1 MLYHQTK
8 DILYVKEF
16 LGHRSVNSTLM
27 YIQLEQ
33 ALFDKDADSF
43 TCRVA
48 KTPEENKQLIEAGF
62 EYVTEKYNLIYFRKR
77 K

>member
-1 MLYHQTK
+1 
-8 DILYVKEF
+8 
-16 LGHRSVNSTLM
+16 M

-48 KTPEENKQLIEAGF
+48 KTPDEIKGLIESGF
-62 EYVTEKYNLIYFRKR
+62 EYVTERRIDLLSQTQIAKNIKFCKFID
-77 K
+77 